1 MYVLMNDQKNGP
13 HEGQYVDESME
24 GYTTNLSLAAR
35 YDTRDEARRAIEI
48 DGNNETAVEI
58 TSSRKHGEI

>member
-24 GYTTNLSLAAR
+24 GYTTNLHLPPVMIPA
-35 YDTRDEARRAIEI
+35 TKP
-48 DGNNETAVEI
+48 VERLRLMG
-58 TSSRKHGEI
+58 TMKRPSR